1 MAKRSTAKHTD
12 TDRYHVPN
20 LERALR
26 IMEFLAGEAH
36 GLGLSEIAEKL
47 ELPKNSVFRI
57 VSTLHAH
64 GYLNRDDAN
73 KFTLGSKLLT
83 LGYAAVQEG
92 HLVEKSFDI
101 MRQIGE
107 ETGETT
113 CLGILDDTEG
123 VVLECVTSSQQV
135 QVVVRVGTRF
145 MLHTAAPGKAMMA
158 HLPADELKSLLDKI
172 SYPKFTGTTITSK
185 QGMRA
190 ELEKVL
196 KQGYALD
203 NAEHVEG
210 VRCVGA
216 SILNQRAEPV
226 GAVWITGPTFRITD
240 DRFESLGKVLA
251 AGAARISTRFGYG
264 GE

>member
-1 MAKRSTAKHTD
+1 MSAKSPKAEPNYK
-12 TDRYHVPN
+12 VPN
-20 LERALR
+20 LDRALT
-26 IMEFLAGEAH
+26 IMELLSH
-36 GLGLSEIAEKL
+36 HPDGLSLSEIVEKL

-64 GYLNRDDAN
+64 GYLNRDEAN

-113 CLGILDDTEG
+113 CLGILDDSEG

-158 HLPADELKSLLDKI
+158 HLPSDELKSLLDKL
-172 SYPKFTGTTITSK
+172 SYPRFTDTTITSK

-190 ELEKVL
+190 ELEQVL

-203 NAEHVEG
+203 NAEHVDG

-216 SILNQRAEPV
+216 AILNQRSEPV
-226 GAVWITGPTFRITD
+226 GAVWITGPGFRITP
-240 DRFESLGKVLA
+240 DRFKDLGKVLV